1 LDVLIERCCGIDV
14 HSDNVVAC
22 MMLKRKKPIIR
33 SFSAMTRDLKSLR
46 DWLGAEQVTHV
57 AMEST
62 GVYWKPVYNILEGA
76 LNITLAN
83 AREVKNMPG
92 RKTDPEDSH
101 WIATLLRHGLIRPSF
116 IAPRDIRDLR
126 DLTRYRRKLVQSVS
140 SERCRVQKIL
150 EDTNIKLTEV
160 VSDLFGVT
168 GQGLLD
174 AILDGEVITP
184 KDLDRLVK
192 GKLRSKIPELA
203 EAINGNLREHHRF
216 MLRSFLSRLD
226 SLAQQITMVERRI
239 ADLVKPYEKQVELL
253 DTIPGVDRIVAIG
266 ILAEAGADMS
276 VFPSERHISSW
287 AGVSPGNESSN
298 KKQKKNRTV
307 DGNSYLKSI
316 LCEAAWAASK
326 THNTYLSQK
335 YYQMRARKGGKKAL
349 MVVAHKI
356 LISAYHIL
364 RDMEPYK
371 ELGSEY
377 LHERFRKQTIR
388 RYAHELEAA
397 GYVVIRP
404 SRDSGITNNLD
415 GATDTT

>member
-1 LDVLIERCCGIDV
+1 MDVLIERCCGLDV

-22 MMLKRKKPIIR
+22 LMVKRKTPIIR
-33 SFSAMTRDLKSLR
+33 SFGTMTSDLKSLR
-46 DWLGAEQVTHV
+46 DWLAAEQVTHV

-62 GVYWKPVYNILEGA
+62 GVYWKPVYNVLEDT
-76 LNITLAN
+76 LDITLGN
-83 AREVKNMPG
+83 AREIKNLPG
-92 RKTDPEDSH
+92 RKTDVEDAQ
-101 WIATLLRHGLIRPSF
+101 WIANLLRHGLIRPSF

-150 EDTNIKLTEV
+150 EDANIKLTEV

-168 GQGLLD
+168 GQGLLN

-192 GKLRSKIPELA
+192 GKLRPKIPVLA

-216 MLRSFLSRLD
+216 LLRSFLSRLD
-226 SLAQQITMVERRI
+226 SLDQQIAVVERRI
-239 ADLVKPYEKQVELL
+239 ADLVKPYERLLELL
-253 DTIPGVDRIVAIG
+253 DTIPGVDRIVAIE
-266 ILAEAGADMS
+266 ILAEVGADMS

-307 DGNSYLKSI
+307 DGNVYLKSI
-316 LCEAAWAASK
+316 LCEAAWAATR

-335 YYQMRARKGGKKAL
+335 YYQMRARKGGKKAI

-356 LISAYHIL
+356 LIAAYHIL
-364 RDMEPYK
+364 RDLEPYK
-371 ELGSEY
+371 ELGSDY
-377 LHERFRKQTIR
+377 LRERFHRQTER
-388 RYAHELEAA
+388 RYVHELEAA

-404 SRDSGITNNLD
+404 PQASVSPMT
-415 GATDTT
+415 

>member
-1 LDVLIERCCGIDV
+1 MDV

-22 MMLKRKKPIIR
+22 LMLKRKKPIIR
-33 SFSAMTRDLKSLR
+33 SFGTMTSDLISLR
-46 DWLGAEQVTHV
+46 EWLAAEQITHV

-62 GVYWKPVYNILEGA
+62 GVYWKPVYNILEGTVD
-76 LNITLAN
+76 ITLGN
-83 AREVKNMPG
+83 ARDIKNMPG
-92 RKTDPEDSH
+92 RKTDPEDAH

-116 IAPRDIRDLR
+116 IAPREIRDLR
-126 DLTRYRRKLVQSVS
+126 DLTRYRRKLVQNVS

-150 EDTNIKLTEV
+150 EDANIKLTEV

-168 GQGLLD
+168 GQGLLN

-192 GKLRSKIPELA
+192 GKLRPKIPVLA

-216 MLRSFLSRLD
+216 MLRGFLSRLD
-226 SLAQQITMVERRI
+226 SLAQQIAAVERRI
-239 ADLVKPYEKQVELL
+239 ADLVRPYEKQLELL
-253 DTIPGVDRIVAIG
+253 DTIPGVDRIVAFE
-266 ILAEAGADMS
+266 ILAEVGADMS

-298 KKQKKNRTV
+298 KKQKKNKTV
-307 DGNSYLKSI
+307 DGNVYLKSI

-326 THNTYLSQK
+326 TRNTYLSQK
-335 YYQMRARKGGKKAL
+335 YYQIRARKGGKKAL

-364 RDMEPYK
+364 LDLEPYK
-371 ELGSEY
+371 ELGSDY
-377 LHERFRKQTIR
+377 LRERFRKQTER
-388 RYAHELEAA
+388 RYVHELETA

-404 SRDSGITNNLD
+404 PQAP
-415 GATDTT
+415 GAANDLNSEPAAT